1 MELLIELKKELEKTN
16 LSIDE
21 LSKKIDI
28 NLKNILDGKQKIE
41 MSELLKI
48 IDFINPS
55 IERATELVGLF
66 KKSNDLDK

>member
-21 LSKKIDI
+21 LSNKLNV

-66 KKSNDLDK
+66 NKSI